1 MKCFDSGH
9 PKDWWPMVGLEFI
22 KFRFFK
28 FPQEAAWHSRK
39 GRDFLF
45 KQKLVQG
52 ERKGEEEREKVKK
65 QK

>member
-1 MKCFDSGH
+1 
-9 PKDWWPMVGLEFI
+9 MVGLEFI

-65 QK
+65 QR

>member
-1 MKCFDSGH
+1 
-9 PKDWWPMVGLEFI
+9 MVGLEFI

-28 FPQEAAWHSRK
+28 FPQEATWHSRK

-52 ERKGEEEREKVKK
+52 ERKGEEEREKMKK
-65 QK
+65 QR